1 MTRAD
6 EKRKAE
12 TTTNFANNCTEP
24 FARAETYDLGNG
36 QRGSDVA
43 RNDSMMEPFFPKCKG
58 APLFTHLHVLL
69 PFPFS
74 SMAWGKGWLVCAC
87 V

>member
-24 FARAETYDLGNG
+24 FARAETYDLG
-36 QRGSDVA
+36 QWA
-43 RNDSMMEPFFPKCKG
+43 EWEMIFFPQG
-58 APLFTHLHVLL
+58 EIPRMERFWSRMRIVTRQMYSRAGLRHV
-69 PFPFS
+69 
-74 SMAWGKGWLVCAC
+74 AWSCGSV
-87 V
+87 